1 MITAAGYTSI
11 RTQAAQHW
19 SLGVM
24 GVGTPW
30 LEGSWAALES
40 SPTNAYI
47 SSTGPKSVGEACSR
61 LEASPRSG
69 ARCGITV
76 GMKRIHSPTVMGQ
89 CATGLGEPSKAPK
102 PTFDRSGVNKA
113 LDGGSEK
120 RRFWRAAGPL
130 ACLNS

>member
-1 MITAAGYTSI
+1 MGCEMGVAMITAAGYTSI

-47 SSTGPKSVGEACSR
+47 ISTGPKSVGEACTR
-61 LEASPRSG
+61 LGTLPRSG
-69 ARCGITV
+69 ATCSSVV
-76 GMKRIHSPTVMGQ
+76 GKKRIHSPAVMAQ
-89 CATGLGEPSKAPK
+89 CATGLGEPARRQNQPLTAP
-102 PTFDRSGVNKA
+102 
-113 LDGGSEK
+113 E
-120 RRFWRAAGPL
+120 
-130 ACLNS
+130 